1 MTRSVQRSV
10 PSSLM
15 PRRDFLHV
23 AAGAVAATAAMPT
36 ARAGHAGTIRL
47 GLIGCGGRGTG
58 AATQAALADPEVE
71 IVAIGDAFADHA
83 SSAADH
89 LARDV
94 GERFACPPQRRF
106 SGPDAFRRVL
116 DAGVDA
122 VVIAAPPHLRPQHVN
137 AAVAAGCHVFCE
149 TPAATDVAGVLEIEM
164 AFARARVAGLS
175 VASGLHAR
183 RDAEV
188 IAAID
193 GVHAGSIGRPL
204 RVEVSAARGAPWRV
218 PTRPG
223 WTAAEARLRNWIT
236 DDALSG
242 GPFVERSVHAIDRAL
257 WVLGDRAPEFAE
269 PLAGG
274 RAQSG
279 AVRYRFTDGAEIVAV
294 PRIDDGVHGE
304 TVTGTRGGCGL
315 RLSGDGRRFQATMTQ
330 FIAGIRCGRGL
341 DEAGILVRGTLAA
354 IMGRRV
360 SVSRRPLAWAELAA
374 ADAPASPA
382 LQIDGGVNLGD
393 V

>member
-1 MTRSVQRSV
+1 MTRSVQRCSRAG
-10 PSSLM
+10 LM

-23 AAGAVAATAAMPT
+23 AAGAVAATAATPT

-58 AATQAALADPEVE
+58 AATQAALADPGVE

-83 SSAADH
+83 RSAAGH

-94 GERFACPPQRRF
+94 GERFACPPWRRF

-116 DAGVDA
+116 DSGVDA

-149 TPAATDVAGVLEIEM
+149 TPAATDVAGVLEVEM

-204 RVEVSAARGAPWRV
+204 RVEVSAVRAAPWRV
-218 PTRPG
+218 PTRPE

-269 PLAGG
+269 PLATGG
-274 RAQSG
+274 GVPG
-279 AVRYRFTDGAEIVAV
+279 AVRYRFTDGAEIVAA
-294 PRIDDGVHGE
+294 PQIGNGTHGE

-330 FIAGIRCGRGL
+330 FIAGIRSGRGL

-360 SVSRRPLAWAELAA
+360 SASGRPLAWAELAA
-374 ADAPASPA
+374 ADSPASPS
-382 LQIDGGVNLGD
+382 LQIDAGVNLGD